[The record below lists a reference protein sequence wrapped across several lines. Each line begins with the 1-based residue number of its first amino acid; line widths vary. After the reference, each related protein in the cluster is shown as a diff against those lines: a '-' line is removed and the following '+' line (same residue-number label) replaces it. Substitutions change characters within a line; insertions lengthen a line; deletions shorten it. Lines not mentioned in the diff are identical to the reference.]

1 MQWTRECDRKSP
13 YIRFF
18 LGARKTGS
26 TRELQPAMKR
36 RQAAGG
42 VKNSPRKQ
50 PLDGIPVAQEKTILS
65 LAVPEG
71 FAAQNKVPS
80 CLP

>member
-1 MQWTRECDRKSP
+1 MRSKVAIHPLFSRSAQNRLDER
-13 YIRFF
+13 I
-18 LGARKTGS
+18 ATGY
-26 TRELQPAMKR
+26 EKAP

-71 FAAQNKVPS
+71 FAAQKKVPS